1 MQTNM
6 QLYQFSFVSKVLVAS
21 ALISVGIKTLGPQV
35 NLPDTTGL
43 VITIVLLPSV
53 IVGLALGLQYQLKH
67 R

>member
-1 MQTNM
+1 MQTSM

-21 ALISVGIKTLGPQV
+21 ALISVGIKTLGPQL

-53 IVGLALGLQYQLKH
+53 IVGLALGLQYQLK
-67 R
+67 RR